1 MNILRWLTVVTA
13 LVAAVAFAGTA
24 GAQERMK
31 HSGTIVAIDEKA
43 GTIGL
48 AEIGPWKVR
57 DGQTVM
63 TYRRIIVTPETE
75 FAIVGR
81 EYATLDGWPGEFIEG
96 TLPSDG
102 LYLDDYVTI
111 DCLHE
116 GSRQIALKITVTEVF
131 GF

>member
-1 MNILRWLTVVTA
+1 MNVLRWLTVVTA
-13 LVAAVAFAGTA
+13 LVAAVAFASTA

-31 HSGTIVAIDEKA
+31 HSGTVVAIDEKA
-43 GTIGL
+43 GTIRL

-57 DGQTVM
+57 DGRTVV
-63 TYRRIIVTPETE
+63 TYRTIMVTPETE

-81 EYATLDGWPGEFIEG
+81 EYATPDGWPGEFLEG
-96 TLPSDG
+96 ALPPDG
-102 LYLDDYVTI
+102 LYLDDYVTV

-116 GSRQIALKITVTEVF
+116 GSKQIALKITVTEVF